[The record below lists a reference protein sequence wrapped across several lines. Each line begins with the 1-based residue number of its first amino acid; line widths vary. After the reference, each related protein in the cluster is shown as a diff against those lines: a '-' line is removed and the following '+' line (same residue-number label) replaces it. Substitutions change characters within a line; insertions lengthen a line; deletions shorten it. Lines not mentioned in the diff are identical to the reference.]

1 MAPNVGLCLPAST
14 YTNVST
20 AAFRV
25 KTQNSLGAH
34 KNHNIWIN
42 MKILMG
48 LNAAARDMR
57 VPLIWLFVLFL
68 KIPLALLR
76 SC

>member
-20 AAFRV
+20 APFGA
-25 KTQNSLGAH
+25 KTQNSLGAY
-34 KNHNIWIN
+34 KNHKIWIN

-48 LNAAARDMR
+48 LNAAANDTR
-57 VPLIWLFVLFL
+57 VPLISLFVLFL

>member
-1 MAPNVGLCLPAST
+1 MAPNVGLCLSAST

-20 AAFRV
+20 ALFGA
-25 KTQNSLGAH
+25 KTQNSLGPY
-34 KNHNIWIN
+34 KNHKIWIN

-48 LNAAARDMR
+48 LNAAANDTR
-57 VPLIWLFVLFL
+57 VPLISLFVLFL